1 MGFFR
6 PNTLSEATVWLAENR
21 ASVVA
26 GCTDVFPATEGP
38 SLRGSYL
45 DVTAIEELRGIGQSA
60 EHWRIGAAA
69 TWTDIVRADLPSAF
83 DGLKSAA
90 RQVGSVQI
98 QNAGTIAGNL
108 VNASPAADGAPC
120 LLTLDA
126 SVELASKA
134 GIRTL
139 PIGDFLLGPGE
150 TALEEDEIV
159 SAVRVPKASGRGR
172 STFLKL
178 GARKFLVISISMVA
192 ARIVEDAGVI
202 TNAAIAV
209 GACSAVASR
218 LGAVEES
225 LIGKSADDDP
235 AAYFDDDMVTRYL
248 SPIDDTRSDAGY
260 RNVASV
266 ELVRRAI
273 RTLTEAGRS

>member
-1 MGFFR
+1 
-6 PNTLSEATVWLAENR
+6 
-21 ASVVA
+21 
-26 GCTDVFPATEGP
+26 
-38 SLRGSYL
+38 L

-178 GARKFLVISISMVA
+178 GARKYLVISISMVA

-202 TNAAIAV
+202 TDAAIAV
-209 GACSAVASR
+209 GACSAVATR
-218 LGAVEES
+218 LEVVENS
-225 LIGKSADDDP
+225 LIGKPAGDDP
-235 AAYFDDDMVTRYL
+235 AAYVDDDMVTRYL
-248 SPIDDTRSDAGY
+248 SPIDDARSDAGY

-273 RTLTEAGRS
+273 RALTEAGRS

>member
-1 MGFFR
+1 M
-6 PNTLSEATVWLAENR
+6 
-21 ASVVA
+21 
-26 GCTDVFPATEGP
+26 
-38 SLRGSYL
+38 

-178 GARKFLVISISMVA
+178 GARKYLVISISMVA

-202 TNAAIAV
+202 TDAAIAV
-209 GACSAVASR
+209 GACSAVATR
-218 LGAVEES
+218 LEVVENS
-225 LIGKSADDDP
+225 LIGKPAGDDP
-235 AAYFDDDMVTRYL
+235 AAYVDDDMVTRYL
-248 SPIDDTRSDAGY
+248 SPIDDARSDAGY

-273 RTLTEAGRS
+273 RALTEAGRS